1 MLVKWKTGKKYNIIP
16 MHDVQKLESYELDS
30 LVYCK
35 FNSAKYL
42 AYIKFIGKFIFC
54 ISSIKSFNLFKN
66 CKFLRHKLRM
76 C

>member
-54 ISSIKSFNLFKN
+54 I
-66 CKFLRHKLRM
+66 FLLNRLIYLKIVNS
-76 C
+76 